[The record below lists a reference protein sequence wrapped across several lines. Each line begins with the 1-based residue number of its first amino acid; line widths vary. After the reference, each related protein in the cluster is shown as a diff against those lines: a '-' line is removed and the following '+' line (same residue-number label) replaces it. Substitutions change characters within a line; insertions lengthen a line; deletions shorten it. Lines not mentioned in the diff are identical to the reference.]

1 LKYIFIIIFLF
12 ITACSELNLANHLS
26 KKIIRTSKE
35 NIINDDDDNNKSKS
49 IKPIYKIGSPYY
61 INGIKYT
68 PKEEKNYIEEGIASW
83 YGPNFDGKQ
92 TANGEIFNQYDISA
106 AHKTLPLPSLLRVTN
121 LENGRQVIVRVNDRG
136 PFVGNRIIDLS
147 FRSAQILG
155 VIEKGIAT
163 VRLELIDYGPHL
175 LEKNNNKNK
184 ITKQNSYLQIGV
196 FKNANNADKLYAK
209 LRNIGYL
216 NNKVFIETVDSDN
229 STFYVVKVG
238 PINNKENIMYVQR
251 KLKKN
256 EIESKIIIE

>member
-1 LKYIFIIIFLF
+1 MRYFLIILFLF
-12 ITACSELNLANHLS
+12 ITACSELNLANHLT
-26 KKIIRTSKE
+26 KKIIRSNKE
-35 NIINDDDDNNKSKS
+35 NNINNNIQNKS
-49 IKPIYKIGSPYY
+49 IKPIYKIGNPYY

-68 PKEEKNYIEEGIASW
+68 PKEEKIYIEEGIASW

-92 TANGEIFNQYDISA
+92 TANGEIFNQYDVSA

-121 LENGRQVIVRVNDRG
+121 LENGRQVIVRINDRG

-147 FRSAQILG
+147 FKSAQILG
-155 VIEKGIAT
+155 VIEKGTAN

-175 LEKNNNKNK
+175 LENNNNNTT
-184 ITKQNSYLQIGV
+184 IIKQNSYLQIGV

-216 NNKVFIETVDSDN
+216 NKKVFIETIESN
-229 STFYVVKVG
+229 NNTFYVVKVG
-238 PINNKENIMYVQR
+238 PINDKENIMYVQR
-251 KLKKN
+251 KLKKE

>member
-1 LKYIFIIIFLF
+1 MKYILIIILLF
-12 ITACSELNLANHLS
+12 VTACTELNLANHLS
-26 KKIIRTSKE
+26 KKIIKANKE
-35 NIINDDDDNNKSKS
+35 NIIKKDIKRKS
-49 IKPIYKIGSPYY
+49 IKPIYKIGNPYY

-68 PKEEKNYIEEGIASW
+68 PKEENNYIEEGIASW

-92 TANGEIFNQYDISA
+92 TANGEIFDQYEISA

-121 LENGRQVIVRVNDRG
+121 LENSRQIVVRVNDRG

-147 FRSAQILG
+147 YKSAQILG
-155 VIEKGIAT
+155 ILEKGTAT

-175 LEKNNNKNK
+175 LKNK
-184 ITKQNSYLQIGV
+184 SNVDIITKQKSYLQIGV

-216 NNKVFIETVDSDN
+216 NNKVFIETIDSDDN
-229 STFYVVKVG
+229 TFYVVKVG

-251 KLKKN
+251 KLKKE
-256 EIESKIIIE
+256 EIESKIIVE